1 MKYKEY
7 YEEEL
12 KKALEA
18 KEAEIWKNFYSKT
31 LPKRLEEFEKSFP
44 GSTDELEVALTGRER
59 FLVSCQKK
67 EVETALDA
75 EKGRLMQSYLEDA
88 IERLDHMKSTPEKE
102 EKPLASEIIAEQAA
116 EVEKLKAELQ
126 EAEKKR
132 DFWRSH
138 ASIQLR
144 KLDIIN
150 FVIQLYSEK
159 TINFLYGVAKSS
171 FQNQKEQEQEEENR

>member
-12 KKALEA
+12 KKALET

-31 LPKRLEEFEKSFP
+31 LPKRLEEFEKSFN
-44 GSTDELEVALTGRER
+44 GSPAELEAALTGRER

-67 EVETALDA
+67 EIETALDA
-75 EKGRLMQSYLEDA
+75 EKVKLMQSYLEDA
-88 IERLDHMKSTPEKE
+88 IERLDRMKSIPEKE

-116 EVEKLKAELQ
+116 EVERLKAELQ

-132 DFWRSH
+132 DFWHSH
-138 ASIQLR
+138 ASTQLR

-150 FVIQLYSEK
+150 FVTQLYGEK
-159 TINFLYGVAKSS
+159 MVNFLYGVAKSS
-171 FQNQKEQEQEEENR
+171 FQSQKEQEQEEENR